1 MTKENPIYKS
11 RFEEVQHIALDEQ
24 EAARRLSVSA
34 PHLANLRKDGR
45 VPYFTIGNRVLYPV
59 RELQQWVS
67 NNCIWPAD
75 VDSSPTPKTD

>member
-11 RFEEVQHIALDEQ
+11 RFEEVQRIALDEQ

-45 VPYFTIGNRVLYPV
+45 VPYFMSGNRVLYPV

-67 NNCIWPAD
+67 ANCIWPAD
-75 VDSSPTPKTD
+75 VDSSPAPKTD